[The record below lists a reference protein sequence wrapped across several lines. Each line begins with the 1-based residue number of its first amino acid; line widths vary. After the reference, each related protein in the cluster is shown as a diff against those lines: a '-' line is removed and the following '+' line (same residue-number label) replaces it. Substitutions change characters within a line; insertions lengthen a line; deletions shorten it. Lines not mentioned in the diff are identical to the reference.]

1 MNAPVSIR
9 EVAARAAAAAV
20 PLSSVRQPRQQLG
33 RTAAQ
38 LLLEETLGTDAHTHR
53 QVTFKP
59 ELEIRQSSGG
69 TRPGA

>member
-1 MNAPVSIR
+1 MSVNAPV
-9 EVAARAAAAAV
+9 
-20 PLSSVRQPRQQLG
+20 G

-38 LLLEETLGTDAHTHR
+38 LLLEKTLGTDAHRHR